1 VSSLPL
7 LRVGF
12 AGTPAFAAAAL
23 KAIITAGF
31 AIPVVLTQPDRP
43 RGRGM
48 QVDASPVKQL
58 AQQHAIPVQQPATLK
73 DDDARATALA
83 VPLDVL
89 VVAAYGLILPRA
101 ILDWP
106 LHGCLNIHA
115 SLLPRW
121 RGAAPIPRAIAA
133 GDATTGV
140 TIMQM
145 DAGLDT
151 GPMIAA
157 VPVTIAP
164 RDTAGLLHDRIA
176 AAGAAAIVDVL
187 HRLARDGVLASTPQ
201 PAAGATYAAK
211 LERAEAAIDWTLPAP
226 ALDRR
231 IRAFDPVPGAFTHW
245 RDETVK
251 VWSAQPSAARAG
263 VPPGT
268 VFGVGGDGIDVACGE
283 GVLRLLV
290 VQPAGGKRMD
300 AAAFAAGRTLR
311 PGMRFGT
318 SAPAADT

>member
-1 VSSLPL
+1 MSSPPL

-23 KAIITAGF
+23 KAIISAGF
-31 AIPVVLTQPDRP
+31 AVPVVLTQPDRP

-58 AQQHAIPVQQPATLK
+58 ALQHAIPVQQPASLK
-73 DDDARATALA
+73 ADDARAAALA

-106 LHGCLNIHA
+106 RHGCINIHA

-133 GDATTGV
+133 GDAATGV

-151 GPMIAA
+151 GPMIATVPMYHLGDLKTAARESKKAYEIGLETGDYSA
-157 VPVTIAP
+157 VCISLLFWVPCALNQIP
-164 RDTAGLLHDRIA
+164 R
-176 AAGAAAIVDVL
+176 GAIQNS
-187 HRLARDGVLASTPQ
+187 RG
-201 PAAGATYAAK
+201 
-211 LERAEAAIDWTLPAP
+211 
-226 ALDRR
+226 
-231 IRAFDPVPGAFTHW
+231 HW
-245 RDETVK
+245 RGNRLQRVK
-251 VWSAQPSAARAG
+251 DKP
-263 VPPGT
+263 T
-268 VFGVGGDGIDVACGE
+268 
-283 GVLRLLV
+283 
-290 VQPAGGKRMD
+290 GKL
-300 AAAFAAGRTLR
+300 G
-311 PGMRFGT
+311 
-318 SAPAADT
+318 